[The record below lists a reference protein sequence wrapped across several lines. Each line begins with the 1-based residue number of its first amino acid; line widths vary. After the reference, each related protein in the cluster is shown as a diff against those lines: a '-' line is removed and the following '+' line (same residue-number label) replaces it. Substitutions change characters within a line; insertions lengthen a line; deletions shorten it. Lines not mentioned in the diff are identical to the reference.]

1 MNSGELIQYT
11 NDDISQS
18 SDEEEQ
24 TPKIIENDPTGRFSK
39 VNILINYSIM
49 KK

>member
-39 VNILINYSIM
+39 VKYFIKFLV
-49 KK
+49 